1 MVNLY
6 ARRPHLSFIVG
17 PLVECLQLLLPDVG
31 SMLLTQRKELMNS
44 NGPVPRGV
52 LVRNLSVRFYIVGRV
67 RLRMGANAQ
76 IGEN

>member
-1 MVNLY
+1 MFCEEKEKIYNI
-6 ARRPHLSFIVG
+6 A
-17 PLVECLQLLLPDVG
+17 
-31 SMLLTQRKELMNS
+31 MLLKKKFEMFQDIQVQGKRNTS
-44 NGPVPRGV
+44 RGV